1 MFSSAV
7 CTLIYPE
14 IHDIFLLRNYPMEES
29 RVVVVTLITT
39 FIWIITTLATPN
51 QSEIIR
57 LKMMPVIENKKT
69 FLRQFVFAL
78 SLGFLLLLLS
88 SGIWYFLL

>member
-1 MFSSAV
+1 
-7 CTLIYPE
+7 
-14 IHDIFLLRNYPMEES
+14 MEES

-39 FIWIITTLATPN
+39 FIWVITTFATPN

-69 FLRQFVFAL
+69 FLRQFVLAL
-78 SLGFLLLLLS
+78 SLGLLLLLLS
-88 SGIWYFLL
+88 SGVWYFIIC